1 MKQKQDSFSYYY
13 QIHSSRVQLHRL
25 LSSFFRLRAFLTHM
39 GGSRLYGG
47 CCYVPPHANLW
58 DQNVQKK
65 LVDLYYIIQVS
76 ICSTELFDLNNI
88 IDLDGKVVDSGKSG
102 VMSKNATNF
111 MEPKKDLAMMN
122 PNRGTWERIE
132 GQ

>member
-1 MKQKQDSFSYYY
+1 
-13 QIHSSRVQLHRL
+13 
-25 LSSFFRLRAFLTHM
+25 
-39 GGSRLYGG
+39 
-47 CCYVPPHANLW
+47 
-58 DQNVQKK
+58 